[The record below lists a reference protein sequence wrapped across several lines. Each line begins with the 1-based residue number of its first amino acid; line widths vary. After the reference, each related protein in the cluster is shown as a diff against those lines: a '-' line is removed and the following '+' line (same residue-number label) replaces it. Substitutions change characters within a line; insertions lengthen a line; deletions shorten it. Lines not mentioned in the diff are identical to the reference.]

1 MAEHSRIMVPLCPVC
16 EQSMSTSSPR
26 NSRFFPVPKSL
37 TFECKRCA
45 VIATTSEL
53 PLADNEH
60 MLQQAVAEFEAP
72 AKEKCSRPFHLAFVT
87 VQVRRRGD
95 VGSGGIQNGDRFG
108 DMPMLPILL
117 FLTVFSTPVA
127 LAVGAI
133 IMARAAPRTWRP
145 TPPDMA
151 T

>member
-1 MAEHSRIMVPLCPVC
+1 
-16 EQSMSTSSPR
+16 
-26 NSRFFPVPKSL
+26 
-37 TFECKRCA
+37 
-45 VIATTSEL
+45 
-53 PLADNEH
+53 
-60 MLQQAVAEFEAP
+60 
-72 AKEKCSRPFHLAFVT
+72 